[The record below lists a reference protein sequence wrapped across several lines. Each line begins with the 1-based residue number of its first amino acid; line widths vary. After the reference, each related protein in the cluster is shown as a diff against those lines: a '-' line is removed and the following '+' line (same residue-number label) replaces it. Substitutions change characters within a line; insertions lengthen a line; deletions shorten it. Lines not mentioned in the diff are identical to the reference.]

1 MAYDLEFERHL
12 SRLEEQIHKLE
23 KHPDRLHD
31 ERRTQLARLR
41 ESLDH
46 QVRDLYASLT
56 PWQRVLVARHPR
68 RPHTSDYIKLICD
81 DFYELR
87 GDRRFADDRA
97 ILAGLAS
104 IGGRTVM
111 LIGHQK
117 GRDLKEREE
126 CSYGMPHPEGF
137 RKALR
142 LMRQAERLHLPVVT
156 FIDTQGAFPGIEDE
170 ERGQSQAIAEN
181 LQVMAVLRT
190 PIVTIVIG
198 EGGSGGALAIGVCDR
213 IFMLQNTYYSVASPE
228 AASNIL
234 WRDTH
239 HAADAAAA
247 MQIGAPDLHARGLID
262 GIIEEPLGGA
272 HHDYQAAADALKAVL
287 VSNLQD
293 LSRQPLDDLLDGRYV
308 KWRSIG
314 EFTSEAPTMGHA
326 VSQNAP
332 RA

>member
-1 MAYDLEFERHL
+1 MTYDLDFERHL
-12 SRLEEQIHKLE
+12 ARLDDQIHKLD
-23 KHPDRLHD
+23 KRPDRLN
-31 ERRTQLARLR
+31 EAQRKQRTQLHQAMDR
-41 ESLDH
+41 

-56 PWQRVLVARHPR
+56 PWQRVLVARHVK
-68 RPHTSDYIKLICD
+68 RPHTSDYIKFMCD
-81 DFYELR
+81 DFFELR

-104 IGGRTVM
+104 IEGRTAMV
-111 LIGHQK
+111 IGHQK

-142 LMRQAERLHLPVVT
+142 LMRQAERLHIPVFT

-190 PIVTIVIG
+190 PIVTVVIG

-213 IFMLQNTYYSVASPE
+213 LFMLQNTYFSVAAPE

-247 MQIGAPDLHARGLID
+247 MQIGAPDLWERGLID
-262 GIIEEPLGGA
+262 GIIAEPVGGA
-272 HHDYQAAADALKAVL
+272 HQNYQAAAATVKDVL
-287 VSNLQD
+287 VATMAELE
-293 LSRQPLDDLLDGRYV
+293 RKPIEDLLAERYA
-308 KWRSIG
+308 KWRTVG
-314 EFTSEAPTMGHA
+314 EYLVEAPV
-326 VSQNAP
+326 VSHNSY
-332 RA
+332 RK